1 MKMTS
6 GSGDSNVKV
15 QDILKIFENGKE
27 DVTNNPESPA
37 VSVNIYTWS
46 LRRRL
51 KDDNVVAKKKAVIGR
66 SVDQPKRVSEMVQH
80 FQGKQ
85 LPSTTTTT
93 TSTGDGNNG
102 VNHCNNQD
110 FQLPKGPPP
119 QKPSRT
125 FEHDVYLKSK
135 GLLRGKSVDE
145 YRKNKPSLPPRP
157 LRSKTTPAM
166 KKNSSPKSETD
177 AGEGS
182 SDIGNE
188 NAEVTVNGSP
198 VSPTTAG
205 GKVRQQRPRT
215 PPPPRP
221 SHKLSF
227 TNEKSH
233 NNNNQYGTLKKCF
246 SAERIYDE
254 PWSSTWDE
262 IRKKRSKTV
271 VSPHYVV
278 NDIYSGSHHQPHENN
293 QSNSTN
299 ITGELFYMSSPLFSM
314 GKPTFDGFPR
324 PLTSAHS
331 RLQTQQS
338 DRGGFIR
345 KANVDE
351 DVLNWSFMSIYD
363 KGSKTIDGVTTR
375 DSIDSSDS
383 DNEITEKE
391 LQKRIDHLHKV
402 NRNPSIRLDSKDHRL
417 AYRKQFD
424 AVLIVGL
431 RFEGSDCSVYQPYVK
446 NIFPNEDCLTAA
458 ARDDVAHFCF
468 PDAELW
474 KPASARETYTFVLTN
489 EKGDRLYGY
498 CRRVKPD
505 GVEYNIPVV
514 YCILSPVLDRAYYS
528 QLLREIEKRHG
539 LPEMKMKCFVQS
551 LYNRAIPLPGKTTV
565 IRRSSL
571 DGDCQ
576 VALCRSNE
584 YFGDNYDTSRLL
596 SQLSITVL
604 LKVFSSF
611 LLERRVLFCA
621 SQPETLTETIH
632 SLVSLLHPFQWPHTF
647 IPILP
652 NKLLEVVASP
662 TPYIIGILS
671 HSRQQLDSIS
681 IDDDAIIVDLDSGL
695 IVREVGDETTIIPK
709 KVYKALSTALKL
721 IRHRTG
727 NEDDDEDGN
736 SPGSTLVSEAF
747 LRMFIELVGHYQQH
761 ITLSPDGIRT
771 FDRESFCLAPPSKGI
786 QMFLKWF
793 TQTLIFDMF
802 VEAATS
808 NNHQNGVFEER
819 LGERQLDTK
828 PTLKY
833 NVKEFSKKMKN
844 FGEKLIG
851 LKVVTSPKS

>member
-1 MKMTS
+1 MEKES
-6 GSGDSNVKV
+6 ASSKSNVKV
-15 QDILKIFENGKE
+15 QDILKIFENGSE
-27 DVTNNPESPA
+27 NSVDSQINANENPA

-46 LRRRL
+46 LRRRI
-51 KDDNVVAKKKAVIGR
+51 KDENVVKKKVVNG
-66 SVDQPKRVSEMVQH
+66 SGVDQPKRVCEMVQH

-85 LPSTTTTT
+85 LPPVATNTN
-93 TSTGDGNNG
+93 DDANNG
-102 VNHCNNQD
+102 KNCTNNQTLE
-110 FQLPKGPPP
+110 LPKGPPP
-119 QKPSRT
+119 QKPNRT
-125 FEHDVYLKSK
+125 FEHDIYLKSK
-135 GLLRGKSVDE
+135 GLLRGQSVDGH
-145 YRKNKPSLPPRP
+145 RKSKPTLPPRP
-157 LRSKTTPAM
+157 LRSKTAPVMSNINPT
-166 KKNSSPKSETD
+166 KSD
-177 AGEGS
+177 GDSGEGS
-182 SDIGNE
+182 SDVGND
-188 NAEVTVNGSP
+188 ATDVTDTAA
-198 VSPTTAG
+198 VSAA
-205 GKVRQQRPRT
+205 KVSGRMRHHRPRT

-221 SHKLSF
+221 PNISF
-227 TNEKSH
+227 KNGNS
-233 NNNNQYGTLKKCF
+233 NGNIQYGCLKKCF

-254 PWSSTWDE
+254 PWCSTWE
-262 IRKKRSKTV
+262 EMRKKKSKTV
-271 VSPHYVV
+271 LSSQLVD
-278 NDIYSGSHHQPHENN
+278 NEIYSGDCQPHVNN
-293 QSNSTN
+293 QNNSAN
-299 ITGELFYMSSPLFSM
+299 STGELFYMSSPLFSM
-314 GKPTFDGFPR
+314 GKATFDGFPR
-324 PLTSAHS
+324 PLTTAFT
-331 RLQTQQS
+331 RQQS
-338 DRGGFIR
+338 EKVGFTR
-345 KANVDE
+345 KVNYVDE
-351 DVLNWSFMSIYD
+351 DVLNWSFMSIY
-363 KGSKTIDGVTTR
+363 GQGNKTVDGVTTR

-391 LQKRIDHLHKV
+391 LQKRIERLHKV
-402 NRNPSIRLDSKDHRL
+402 NRNPSIRLDPKDHRL

-431 RFEGSDCSVYQPYVK
+431 RFEGNDSSVYQPYVK

-539 LPEMKMKCFVQS
+539 LPEMKMKCFVQT

-584 YFGDNYDTSRLL
+584 YYGDHYDTSRLL
-596 SQLSITVL
+596 SQLSISVL

-671 HSRQQLDSIS
+671 HSRQQLDNIS
-681 IDDDAIIVDLDSGL
+681 VDDDAIMVDLDSGL

-727 NEDDDEDGN
+727 NEDDEDEGY
-736 SPGSTLVSEAF
+736 SPGSTLVAEAF

-761 ITLSPDGIRT
+761 ITLSPDGKKT
-771 FDRESFCLAPPSKGI
+771 FDRESFCMAPLSRGM

-793 TQTLIFDMF
+793 TQTQIFDMF
-802 VEAATS
+802 IEAATS

-819 LGERQLDTK
+819 IGDRQLDTK

-833 NVKEFSKKMKN
+833 NVKEFSKKMKT

-851 LKVVTSPKS
+851 LKAITSPKS